1 MYTKAIRLR
10 RAKGK
15 WMKLTSATLLAG
27 YMERHDFSQA
37 RLGRYAGCSRQFI
50 HQLLNGES
58 TTCTPELAAY
68 IEEALGVIPGTLFV
82 DPKSTLTRPSVAS
95 RSTAPVGRPVTKKR
109 PAAA

>member
-1 MYTKAIRLR
+1 MCTKAIRLR

-15 WMKLTSATLLAG
+15 WMKLTSATLLGG
-27 YMERHDFSQA
+27 YMERHGFSQA

-58 TTCTPELAAY
+58 TTCTPELAEF

-82 DPKSTLTRPSVAS
+82 DPMSNDRRPSVAS
-95 RSTAPVGRPVTKKR
+95 RSTSARAKS
-109 PAAA
+109 PAS